1 MYTID
6 EERFETAED
15 TAQLVFTKKG
25 ITVMGN
31 YEKISDARDR
41 LDLGRCGD
49 EITYYDSGHITDIYM
64 ELADNNTSIYHYDI
78 RRYLVDNIDDVNNWI
93 LENGYPGDL
102 YKAAQGAE
110 FESIYM
116 ELLEDSDDILLYWA
130 YTYMLDNYR
139 AELEKIEELDDHYI
153 WSNLALDADRLES
166 IGEQVDD
173 LVMTLLD
180 ELEQEEQE

>member
-1 MYTID
+1 
-6 EERFETAED
+6 
-15 TAQLVFTKKG
+15 
-25 ITVMGN
+25 MGN

-41 LDLGRCGD
+41 LDLGRYGN
-49 EITYYDSGHITDIYM
+49 EITYYDSGYITDVYM
-64 ELADNNTSIYHYDI
+64 EIADNNTSIYCYDI
-78 RRYLVDNIDDVNNWI
+78 ERYLVANMDDVNDWI

-110 FESIYM
+110 FDSIYM
-116 ELLEDSDDILLYWA
+116 ELLENSDDILLYWA
-130 YTYMLDNYR
+130 YDYILTNYG

-153 WSNLALDADRLES
+153 WSNLALDADKLES
-166 IGEQVDD
+166 IGGQIDD